1 MGQFQFFLIPFS
13 RTFGWLKNSRQEATM
28 AREITENFLLSMVS
42 FIIEAIG
49 ETFVLNYYNLW
60 VVKNKNVQI
69 S

>member
-1 MGQFQFFLIPFS
+1 
-13 RTFGWLKNSRQEATM
+13 M

-49 ETFVLNYYNLW
+49 ETFVLNYYNSW